1 MDKTF
6 FAGVSIEQVELSTG
20 VRIGPKDRRSDQ
32 LRRNKSNTP
41 LPTPSR
47 GERHCDL
54 GGGENGYQ
62 GQNYQLSHLHS
73 QRWPSPQDTDPG
85 PRAVW
90 HCQIERR
97 RVVCA
102 GRSSDR
108 RGPAGFGNG
117 RDSSGAS
124 LCTPAAEFA
133 PSRKRASAANVKN
146 VWMVSESL
154 LGGRVLANLF
164 AAARLGKGPAER
176 CQEKGG
182 HR

>member
-32 LRRNKSNTP
+32 LRRNKSK
-41 LPTPSR
+41 R
-47 GERHCDL
+47 RC
-54 GGGENGYQ
+54 
-62 GQNYQLSHLHS
+62 QLRAEGKDIGTLEVEKTATKARTTHLHS
-73 QRWPSPQDTDPG
+73 QRRPSPQDTDPG
-85 PRAVW
+85 PMPVC
-90 HCQIERR
+90 HCQIQRR
-97 RVVCA
+97 RIVCA

-124 LCTPAAEFA
+124 LCTPGAEYA

-146 VWMVSESL
+146 IWMVSGSL

-164 AAARLGKGPAER
+164 ASTGS
-176 CQEKGG
+176 
-182 HR
+182 